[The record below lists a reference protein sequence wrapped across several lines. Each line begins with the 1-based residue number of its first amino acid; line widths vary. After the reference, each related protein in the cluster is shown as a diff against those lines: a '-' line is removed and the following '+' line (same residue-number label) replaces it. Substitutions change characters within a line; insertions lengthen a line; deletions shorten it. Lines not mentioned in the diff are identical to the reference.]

1 MLAVFV
7 LGALVALYVLKI
19 QSNVREGRSAFV
31 AITAVGA
38 LYALG
43 TERWVVPTWARFV
56 LPVLGLVGTV
66 IAIRNDVI
74 AFYR

>member
-43 TERWVVPTWARFV
+43 TERWVVPT
-56 LPVLGLVGTV
+56 
-66 IAIRNDVI
+66 
-74 AFYR
+74 